1 MDKLPPLHEPDA
13 QDKRTRIL
21 WLLTVVLFVSLP
33 HLLHVN
39 IWITLLL
46 LGVGAW
52 RYALEYRNWGMP
64 SAWIKVPLVFAAL
77 AAVGFTY
84 RSITGVEAGT
94 ALLLVMLALK
104 ILETKTGR
112 DLTVVSAICWFLMFA
127 AFLRE
132 QQLWAIP
139 YILFGVSL
147 SVAALIQ
154 ISRVGAVLPSR
165 QVITKTAGLIIQAL
179 PIMLVLF
186 FLFPRIPAPFWA
198 MSTGGYSAQ
207 TGLSDQMS
215 PGDISSL
222 SLSDSV
228 AFRVRF
234 NGAIPPASERY
245 WRGPVMTYF
254 NGREWS
260 WADRGEPIVSVEDLL
275 VGGTYYEYELMLE
288 PHGREWLLALETPVQ
303 WSQGKAYLSANLQLI
318 SQTPVQQ
325 RIAYTARSYQL
336 ARKQVP
342 DVERHIQ
349 AMRYLPTGRNPE
361 TLAFALKLR
370 NESSS
375 DKDYLNRV
383 LDMFR
388 QQDFYYTLRPPR
400 LGNNPVDEF
409 LFTSR
414 RGFCE
419 HYASAFATLARAAN
433 IPARVVTG
441 YLGGEVNPINNDLIV
456 RQSDAHAWA
465 EVWIDGNWLRA
476 DPTAAVAPQRVELGL
491 DEALSDRDFDF
502 RRNMRNT
509 QLFHQAILSLDAVN
523 AAWNRWVLAFGPEM
537 QSDLL
542 RNAGFDKPDMRDL
555 VLLMAISLSLLMA
568 ALTYYLRFSIRS
580 NKDPLL
586 QIYETFCKKLAASG
600 VTRHRSEGPASFAA
614 RASRLRQTDRPQIE
628 LITQMYIRLRY
639 ESVGSAAP
647 TEELRQLTELV
658 KAFEP
663 TSG

>member
-1 MDKLPPLHEPDA
+1 MDKLLPLHEPSA
-13 QDKRTRIL
+13 QDRRIRLL
-21 WLLTVVLFVSLP
+21 WLLIAVLFVSLP
-33 HLLHVN
+33 HLLQVN
-39 IWITLLL
+39 IWITLML
-46 LGVGAW
+46 LGVSAW
-52 RYALEYRNWGMP
+52 RYALEYRNWSMP

-94 ALLLVMLALK
+94 GLLLVMLALK

-112 DLTVVSAICWFLMFA
+112 DLIVVSAICWFLMFA

-139 YILFGVSL
+139 YILFGISL

-154 ISRVGAVLPSR
+154 IHRVSAVLPAR
-165 QVITKTAGLIIQAL
+165 QVITKTAGIIIQAL

-198 MSTGGYSAQ
+198 MSTVGSSAQ
-207 TGLSDQMS
+207 TGLSDQLN

-222 SLSDSV
+222 SRSDSV

-260 WADRGEPIVSVEDLL
+260 WADRGEPILSVEELL

-288 PHGREWLLALETPVQ
+288 PHGREWLLALESPVQ
-303 WSQGKAYLSANLQLI
+303 WSQNKAYLSANLQLI
-318 SQTPVQQ
+318 SQIPVRQ
-325 RIAYTARSYQL
+325 RIAYTARSYQFVQ
-336 ARKQVP
+336 KQLP

-349 AMRYLPTGRNPE
+349 AMRHLPSGSNPE

-375 DKDYLNRV
+375 DSDYLNRI

-388 QQDFYYTLRPPR
+388 QQNFYYTLRPPR
-400 LGNNPVDEF
+400 LGNNPVDQF
-409 LFTSR
+409 LFASR

-441 YLGGEVNPINNDLIV
+441 YLGGELNPMNNDLIV
-456 RQSDAHAWA
+456 RQSDAHAWT
-465 EVWIDGNWLRA
+465 EVWIDGNWLRV
-476 DPTAAVAPQRVELGL
+476 DPTAAVAPQRIELGL
-491 DEALSDRDFDF
+491 DEALSASDFDF

-509 QLFHQAILSLDAVN
+509 QLFRQAILSLDAVN

-537 QSDLL
+537 QQDLL

-555 VLLMAISLSLLMA
+555 ILLMAISISLLLA
-568 ALTYYLRFSIRS
+568 ALAYYLRFGIRS
-580 NKDPLL
+580 KKDPLL
-586 QIYETFCKKLAASG
+586 QTYETFCKKLADSG
-600 VTRHRSEGPASFAA
+600 VIRHRSEGPASFAA
-614 RASRLRQTDRPQIE
+614 RASRLRQTDRSHIE
-628 LITQMYIRLRY
+628 SITQLYIRLRY
-639 ESVGSAAP
+639 ESIGSIVP
-647 TEELRQLTELV
+647 TAELRQLTKLV
-658 KAFEP
+658 KAFKP
-663 TSG
+663 TSD

>member
-1 MDKLPPLHEPDA
+1 MDKLQPLHGADG
-13 QDKRTRIL
+13 QDRRVRIL
-21 WLLTVVLFVSLP
+21 WLLAAVIFVSLP
-33 HLLHVN
+33 HFFHVN
-39 IWITLLL
+39 TWITLLL
-46 LGVGAW
+46 LGVGIW
-52 RYALEYRNWGMP
+52 RYTLEYRNWSMP
-64 SAWIKVPLVFAAL
+64 SLWIKVPLVFAGL

-132 QQLWAIP
+132 QELWGIP
-139 YILFGVSL
+139 YILLGIGL

-154 ISRVGAVLPSR
+154 IRRIGPALTSREVMT
-165 QVITKTAGLIIQAL
+165 QTAGLIIQAL

-198 MSTGGYSAQ
+198 MSTGGSSAQ

-215 PGDISSL
+215 PGDISNL
-222 SLSDSV
+222 SRSDSV
-228 AFRVRF
+228 AFRARF

-260 WADRGEPIVSVEDLL
+260 WVDRGEPIISAEDLML
-275 VGGTYYEYELMLE
+275 GGAYYEYELMLE

-303 WSQGKAYLSANLQLI
+303 WSKNKTYLSANLQLI
-318 SQTPVQQ
+318 SQAPVRQ
-325 RIAYTARSYQL
+325 RIAYTGRSYQFV
-336 ARKQVP
+336 RKIVP

-349 AMRYLPTGRNPE
+349 AMRHLPSGSNPE

-370 NESSS
+370 NESSN
-375 DKDYLNRV
+375 DNDYLNRI

-388 QQDFYYTLRPPR
+388 QQSFYYTLRPPR
-400 LGNNPVDEF
+400 LGNNPVDQF
-409 LFTSR
+409 LFASR

-419 HYASAFATLARAAN
+419 HYASAFAILARAAN

-441 YLGGEVNPINNDLIV
+441 YLGGELNPINNDLIV
-456 RQSDAHAWA
+456 RQSDAHAWT
-465 EVWIDGNWLRA
+465 EVWIDGNWLRV
-476 DPTAAVAPQRVELGL
+476 DPTAAVAPQRIELGL
-491 DEALSDRDFDF
+491 DEALSESDFDF
-502 RRNMRNT
+502 SRNMRNT
-509 QLFHQAILSLDAVN
+509 QIFRQAILSVDAIH

-537 QSDLL
+537 QQDLL

-555 VLLMAISLSLLMA
+555 VLLMAIIISLLLA
-568 ALTYYLRFSIRS
+568 VLAFYLRFSIRS
-580 NKDPLL
+580 KQDPLL
-586 QIYETFCKKLAASG
+586 QTYETFCKKLASSG
-600 VTRHRSEGPASFAA
+600 VIRHRSEGPASFAA
-614 RASRLRQTDRPQIE
+614 RASRLRQSDRSHIE
-628 LITQMYIRLRY
+628 SITQLYIRLRY
-639 ESVGSAAP
+639 EPIGSTVP
-647 TEELRQLTELV
+647 TAELRQLTKLV
-658 KAFEP
+658 KAFKP
-663 TSG
+663 ASD